1 MTSTLTQAKRAV
13 NGSTDLDADV
23 DNRGPEHWEQ
33 TMGGPS
39 DEEIQRNQER
49 AIQCEDLV
57 SDDRGHRAPQVPVR
71 PRATPGIKPRAQDEY
86 GCYFDEFDF

>member
-71 PRATPGIKPRAQDEY
+71 PVFRHGLLRYAGSMSAGPP
-86 GCYFDEFDF
+86 